1 MPSKRIRRLSGRNP
15 RDSYLSSL
23 EKAEET
29 KRIVSKGGS
38 VTSVATGVNLTG
50 GPITTTGTIDIS
62 ITKSGATQVASTAV
76 AGELWYTVG
85 HATLPDNVVMLGV

>member
-1 MPSKRIRRLSGRNP
+1 MPSKRIRRLSGRKP
-15 RDSYLSSL
+15 SRTYLNAL

-50 GPITTTGTIDIS
+50 GPITTTGTIDVS
-62 ITKSGATQVASTAV
+62 ITKNGATQVAAGAA
-76 AGELWYTVG
+76 AGELWYTIG
-85 HATLPDNVVMLGV
+85 HATLPDYVVMIGV